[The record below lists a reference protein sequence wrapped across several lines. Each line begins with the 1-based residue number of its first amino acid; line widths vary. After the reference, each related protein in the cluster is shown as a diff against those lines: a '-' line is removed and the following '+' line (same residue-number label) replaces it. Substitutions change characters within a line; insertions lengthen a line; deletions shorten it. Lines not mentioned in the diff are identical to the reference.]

1 MGISRYNPLNKYMQ
15 VGKAIERYG
24 DYPRKPEGIQK
35 GPPYIP
41 KINPAVIIEK
51 TIVDKEGRTRT
62 ESNAPNVK
70 RKKKRGYDI

>member
-24 DYPRKPEGIQK
+24 DYPRKPRIVI
-35 GPPYIP
+35 PP